1 LRILTCIIFIS
12 DIFGIFHGVVN
23 KGMSMASARTLDDVT
38 KPVKLDAT
46 DWRILA
52 ELQKDGRMTNVELA
66 SRVGLS
72 APPCLRRVR
81 ELERSGVIA
90 GYHAAFNLPRLGYH
104 LTAFAFVKLESQ
116 SEADLSA
123 FEARARQWD
132 IVREAFM
139 LSGDTDFLLKCVAP
153 DVVTFQ
159 NFIIRELTAAP
170 NVNSVKTAFTIK
182 TAKLEPGA
190 ALE

>member
-1 LRILTCIIFIS
+1 
-12 DIFGIFHGVVN
+12 
-23 KGMSMASARTLDDVT
+23 MATVRALQDVT
-38 KPVKLDAT
+38 KPTKLDAT

-52 ELQKDGRMTNVELA
+52 ELQKDGRITNVELA
-66 SRVGLS
+66 TRVGLS

-81 ELERSGVIA
+81 ELERCGVIA

-104 LTAFAFVKLESQ
+104 LTAFAYVKLESQ
-116 SEADLSA
+116 SEGDLSA
-123 FEARARQWD
+123 FEWRVRQWD

-139 LSGDTDFLLKCVAP
+139 LSGDIDYLLKCVAP

-159 NFIIRELTAAP
+159 NFVIRDLTAAP

-182 TAKLEPGA
+182 TAKHEPGA

>member
-1 LRILTCIIFIS
+1 
-12 DIFGIFHGVVN
+12 
-23 KGMSMASARTLDDVT
+23 MASVRTLQDVT
-38 KPVKLDAT
+38 KPAKLDAT

-52 ELQKDGRMTNVELA
+52 ELQKDGRITNVKLA
-66 SRVGLS
+66 TRVGLS

-104 LTAFAFVKLESQ
+104 LTAFAYVKLESQ

-123 FEARARQWD
+123 FEGRIRQWD
-132 IVREAFM
+132 IVREAHM
-139 LSGDTDFLLKCVAP
+139 LSGDIDYLLKCVAP

-159 NFIIRELTAAP
+159 NFVIRDLTAAP

-182 TAKLEPGA
+182 TAKHEPGA

>member
-1 LRILTCIIFIS
+1 MPP
-12 DIFGIFHGVVN
+12 V
-23 KGMSMASARTLDDVT
+23 RTRDDAT
-38 KPVKLDAT
+38 KPAKLDAT

-52 ELQKDGRMTNVELA
+52 ELQKDGRITNVALA
-66 SRVGLS
+66 GRVGLS

-81 ELERSGVIA
+81 ELERCGVIA

-104 LTAFAFVKLESQ
+104 LTAFAYVKLESQ

-123 FEARARQWD
+123 FEARVRQWD
-132 IVREAFM
+132 IVREAYM
-139 LSGDTDFLLKCVAP
+139 LSGDIDFLLKCVAP

-159 NFIIRELTAAP
+159 NFVIRELTAAP

-182 TAKLEPGA
+182 TAKHEPGA
-190 ALE
+190 PLE

>member
-1 LRILTCIIFIS
+1 
-12 DIFGIFHGVVN
+12 
-23 KGMSMASARTLDDVT
+23 MASVRTLQDVT
-38 KPVKLDAT
+38 KPAKLDAT

-52 ELQKDGRMTNVELA
+52 ELQKDGRITNVKLA
-66 SRVGLS
+66 TRVGLS

-104 LTAFAFVKLESQ
+104 LTAFAYVKLESQ

-123 FEARARQWD
+123 FEGRIREWD
-132 IVREAFM
+132 IVREAYM
-139 LSGDTDFLLKCVAP
+139 LSGDIDYLLKCVTP
-153 DVVTFQ
+153 DIVAFQ
-159 NFIIRELTAAP
+159 NFVIRELTAAP

-182 TAKLEPGA
+182 TAKHEPGA

>member
-1 LRILTCIIFIS
+1 
-12 DIFGIFHGVVN
+12 
-23 KGMSMASARTLDDVT
+23 MAPARTSDDVT
-38 KPVKLDAT
+38 KPAKLDAT

-52 ELQKDGRMTNVELA
+52 ELQREGRITNVALA
-66 SRVGLS
+66 ARVGLS

-90 GYHAAFNLPRLGYH
+90 GYHAAFNLPRLGFH
-104 LTAFAFVKLESQ
+104 LTAFAYVELESQ
-116 SEADLSA
+116 SETDLTA
-123 FEARARQWD
+123 FEMRIRQWD
-132 IVREAFM
+132 IVREAYM
-139 LSGDTDFLLKCVAP
+139 LSGDIDFLLKCVAP

-182 TAKLEPGA
+182 TAKNEPGA

>member
-1 LRILTCIIFIS
+1 MTS
-12 DIFGIFHGVVN
+12 V
-23 KGMSMASARTLDDVT
+23 RTLEDVT
-38 KPVKLDAT
+38 KPTKLDAI

-52 ELQKDGRMTNVELA
+52 ELQKDGRITNVSLA
-66 SRVGLS
+66 TRVGLS

-81 ELERSGVIA
+81 ELERCGVIA

-104 LTAFAFVKLESQ
+104 LTAFAYVKLESQ
-116 SEADLSA
+116 AEADLSA
-123 FEARARQWD
+123 FEGRIREWA
-132 IVREAFM
+132 IVREAYM
-139 LSGDTDFLLKCVAP
+139 LSGETDYLLKCVAP

-159 NFIIRELTAAP
+159 NFVIRELTAAP

-182 TAKLEPGA
+182 TAKHEPGA

>member
-1 LRILTCIIFIS
+1 
-12 DIFGIFHGVVN
+12 
-23 KGMSMASARTLDDVT
+23 MAPAGPLDEGSKSA
-38 KPVKLDAT
+38 KLDAT

-66 SRVGLS
+66 ARIGLS

-90 GYHAAFNLPRLGYH
+90 GYHAAFNLPRLGFH
-104 LTAFAFVKLESQ
+104 LTAFAYVKLESQ

-123 FEARARQWD
+123 FESRVRQWD
-132 IVREAFM
+132 IVREAYM
-139 LSGDTDFLLKCVAP
+139 LSGDFDFLLKCVSP

-159 NFIIRELTAAP
+159 NFIIRDLTAAP
-170 NVNSVKTAFTIK
+170 NVSSVKTAFTIK
-182 TAKLEPGA
+182 TAKFEPGA
-190 ALE
+190 PLD

>member
-1 LRILTCIIFIS
+1 
-12 DIFGIFHGVVN
+12 
-23 KGMSMASARTLDDVT
+23 MASGRPGDDFN
-38 KPVKLDAT
+38 KSVKLDAT

-52 ELQKDGRMTNVELA
+52 ELQRDGRMTNVELA
-66 SRVGLS
+66 ARVGLS

-104 LTAFAFVKLESQ
+104 LTAFAFVRLESQ
-116 SEADLSA
+116 SEADLST
-123 FEARARQWD
+123 FESRVRQWE
-132 IVREAFM
+132 IVREAYM

-170 NVNSVKTAFTIK
+170 NVSSVKTAFTIK
-182 TAKLEPGA
+182 TAKFEPGA
-190 ALE
+190 PLD

>member
-1 LRILTCIIFIS
+1 
-12 DIFGIFHGVVN
+12 
-23 KGMSMASARTLDDVT
+23 MASVRALQDVT
-38 KPVKLDAT
+38 KPTKLDAT

-52 ELQKDGRMTNVELA
+52 ELQKDGRITNVKLA
-66 SRVGLS
+66 TRVGLS

-81 ELERSGVIA
+81 ELERCGVIA

-104 LTAFAFVKLESQ
+104 LTAFAYVKLESQ

-123 FEARARQWD
+123 FEGRVRQWD
-132 IVREAFM
+132 IVREAYM
-139 LSGDTDFLLKCVAP
+139 LSGDIDYLLKCVAP

-159 NFIIRELTAAP
+159 NFVIRELTAAP

-182 TAKLEPGA
+182 TAKQEPGA

>member
-1 LRILTCIIFIS
+1 
-12 DIFGIFHGVVN
+12 
-23 KGMSMASARTLDDVT
+23 MASMRTREDVT
-38 KPVKLDAT
+38 NTVKLDAT

-81 ELERSGVIA
+81 ELERTGVIA
-90 GYHAAFNLPRLGYH
+90 GYHAAFNLPRLGFH
-104 LTAFAFVKLESQ
+104 LTAFAFVRLESQ
-116 SEADLSA
+116 SEGDLTA
-123 FEARARQWD
+123 FEARVRQWD

-139 LSGDTDFLLKCVAP
+139 LSGDTDYLLKCVAP

-170 NVNSVKTAFTIK
+170 NVSSVKTAFTIK
-182 TAKLEPGA
+182 TAKNEPGA
-190 ALE
+190 PLE

>member
-1 LRILTCIIFIS
+1 
-12 DIFGIFHGVVN
+12 
-23 KGMSMASARTLDDVT
+23 MASARALNNAS
-38 KPVKLDAT
+38 KPIKLDAT

-52 ELQKDGRMTNVELA
+52 ELQRDGRITNVELA

-90 GYHAAFNLPRLGYH
+90 GYHAVFNLPRLGYH

-116 SEADLSA
+116 SEADLAA
-123 FEARARQWD
+123 FEERTRQWD
-132 IVREAFM
+132 IVREAYM

-153 DVVTFQ
+153 DVVAFQ
-159 NFIIRELTAAP
+159 NFVIRELTAAP
-170 NVNSVKTAFTIK
+170 NVSSVKTAFTIK
-182 TAKLEPGA
+182 TAKNELGA
-190 ALE
+190 PLD

>member
-1 LRILTCIIFIS
+1 
-12 DIFGIFHGVVN
+12 
-23 KGMSMASARTLDDVT
+23 MASARTLDDFA
-38 KPVKLDAT
+38 KPAKLDAT

-66 SRVGLS
+66 TRVGLS

-104 LTAFAFVKLESQ
+104 LMAFAYVKLESQ

-123 FEARARQWD
+123 FESRARQWD
-132 IVREAFM
+132 IVREAYM

-153 DVVTFQ
+153 DVVAFQ

-170 NVNSVKTAFTIK
+170 NVSSVKTAFTIK
-182 TAKLEPGA
+182 TAKCEPGA
-190 ALE
+190 PLD